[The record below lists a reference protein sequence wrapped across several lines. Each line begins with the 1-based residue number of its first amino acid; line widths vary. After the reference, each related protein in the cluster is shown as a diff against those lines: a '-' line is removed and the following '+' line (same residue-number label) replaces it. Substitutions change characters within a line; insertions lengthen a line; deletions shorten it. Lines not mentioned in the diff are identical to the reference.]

1 MTKTTKYNIIA
12 LWVVV
17 VLLGFMTLGGL
28 SSTRSQFEQLKSALR
43 AQESFNNSLVQQ
55 LQIQGKV
62 NENLLDFD
70 GTIINQ

>member
-1 MTKTTKYNIIA
+1 MTGAIKYNIIG

-17 VLLGFMTLGGL
+17 VLLGFMTLSGL

-62 NENLLDFD
+62 NDDLLNFN
-70 GTIINQ
+70 GALINE